1 MSKVA
6 TLGPKPDSPVV
17 EAPSRATRAIVWR
30 PTPSTLTI
38 IGIFVAICIWGTV
51 TTHGFATLANVQSIL
66 SSSALVGL
74 VAVGMTLIMV
84 GGYVFSLSLGTTAAV
99 GAIAFLY
106 GLRFGIAADVVGVL
120 VLGGAICAIQ
130 GWVVGG
136 LGANPIIVTIAAGVI
151 QEGLTLDLTHGNTVY
166 PPRNDSSFLFLTHNV
181 GDIPVAFVILVV
193 VALLADFLLRRTR
206 FGRRVY
212 AGGENKQAARA
223 AAVNLSWMAVGVF
236 ALAGVAAC
244 AAGVLL
250 GADNQNASLSLE
262 GTYTYDAIAAAL
274 VGGTSVTGG
283 RGSASRTLFGTVV
296 IATISSLLLLRGYST
311 GVQILVKGVIVVL
324 VVALVQLGG
333 RERHR

>member
-6 TLGPKPDSPVV
+6 MLDREPDASVV
-17 EAPSRATRAIVWR
+17 EAPPRPIWTTGWR
-30 PTPSTLTI
+30 PATSTLTI
-38 IGIFVAICIWGTV
+38 IGIFVAICLWGIA
-51 TTHGFATLANVQSIL
+51 TTPGFATLANAQAVL

-74 VAVGMTLIMV
+74 VAVGMTLIMI
-84 GGYVFSLSLGTTAAV
+84 GGYVFSLSLGATAAV

-106 GLRFGIAADVVGVL
+106 GLRFGIMADVVGVL
-120 VLGGAICAIQ
+120 VLGAAICAVQ
-130 GWVVGG
+130 GWIVGG

-151 QEGLTLDLTHGNTVY
+151 QEGLTLDLTHGNSVY
-166 PPRNDSSFLFLTHNV
+166 PPGNDSSFLFLTHNV
-181 GDIPVAFVILVV
+181 AGIPVGFVILVV
-193 VALLADFLLRRTR
+193 GAVLVDLLLRRTR

-212 AGGENKQAARA
+212 AVGENKQAARA
-223 AAVNLSWMAVGVF
+223 SAINLSWMATGVF
-236 ALAGVAAC
+236 ALAGVSAC

-250 GADNQNASLSLE
+250 GAANQNATLSLQ

-296 IATISSLLLLRGYST
+296 IGTISSLLLLRGYST

>member
-1 MSKVA
+1 MSKAATVGREPDTPVA
-6 TLGPKPDSPVV
+6 A
-17 EAPSRATRAIVWR
+17 APQRAPGITARR
-30 PTPSTLTI
+30 PTTSTLTI
-38 IGIFVAICIWGTV
+38 VGIFVAICVWGTA
-51 TTHGFATLANVQSIL
+51 TTHGFATLANAQAIL

-74 VAVGMTLIMV
+74 VAVGMTLIMI
-84 GGYVFSLSLGTTAAV
+84 GGYVFSLSLGATAAV

-106 GLRFGIAADVVGVL
+106 GLRFGIAADIVGVL
-120 VLGGAICAIQ
+120 VLGGAICAVQ
-130 GWVVGG
+130 GWLVGC

-166 PPRNDSSFLFLTHNV
+166 PPGNDSSFLFLTHNV
-181 GDIPVAFVILVV
+181 AGIPAGFVILVV
-193 VALLADFLLRRTR
+193 VAVSTDVLLRRTR

-212 AGGENKQAARA
+212 AVGENKQAARA
-223 AAVNLSWMAVGVF
+223 SAVNLSWMATGVF

-250 GADNQNASLSLE
+250 GAANQNATLSLQ

-274 VGGTSVTGG
+274 VGGTSVAGG
-283 RGSASRTLFGTVV
+283 RGSASRTLFGAVV
-296 IATISSLLLLRGYST
+296 IGTISSLLLLHGYST